1 MPEELCQ
8 VSSKSHYVSLALHS
22 DPSPFGNYALQVSC
36 FIDWDR
42 DYTLEAAL
50 REFNFETA
58 EGEMGDIWILRNVNK
73 TQDLDL
79 ILNPSSHIEVLRHF
93 PPKSFA
99 FGAKLPALFAKFHS
113 FRQKQENINCCQGE
127 RTIQQRTS
135 KLPGVKVQY
144 FDEGVKSYSIFLK
157 KNGVF

>member
-1 MPEELCQ
+1 M
-8 VSSKSHYVSLALHS
+8 
-22 DPSPFGNYALQVSC
+22 
-36 FIDWDR
+36 
-42 DYTLEAAL
+42 
-50 REFNFETA
+50 
-58 EGEMGDIWILRNVNK
+58 

-79 ILNPSSHIEVLRHF
+79 ILNPSSHIEVLRDF

-135 KLPGVKVQY
+135 KLPWVKVQY
-144 FDEGVKSYSIFLK
+144 FDEGVKRYSIFIENLELKIILLLFWGVLAKIYAMYIVLIYNVQMAAAAVISPLYLK
-157 KNGVF
+157 KVTMKFKHK

>member
-1 MPEELCQ
+1 MNF
-8 VSSKSHYVSLALHS
+8 KK
-22 DPSPFGNYALQVSC
+22 
-36 FIDWDR
+36 
-42 DYTLEAAL
+42 
-50 REFNFETA
+50 REQNSQF
-58 EGEMGDIWILRNVNK
+58 L

-79 ILNPSSHIEVLRHF
+79 ILNPSSHIEVLRDF

-135 KLPGVKVQY
+135 KLPWVNVQY
-144 FDEGVKSYSIFLK
+144 FDEGVKRYFIFK
-157 KNGVF
+157 KMVLLMISLLGSEKIRSKSC

>member
-1 MPEELCQ
+1 M
-8 VSSKSHYVSLALHS
+8 
-22 DPSPFGNYALQVSC
+22 
-36 FIDWDR
+36 
-42 DYTLEAAL
+42 
-50 REFNFETA
+50 
-58 EGEMGDIWILRNVNK
+58 

-79 ILNPSSHIEVLRHF
+79 ILNPSSHIEVLRDF

-135 KLPGVKVQY
+135 KLPWVKVQY
-144 FDEGVKSYSIFLK
+144 FDEGVKRYSIFKKYITARIRENPKQILLNPKLWQKGKLK
-157 KNGVF
+157 VTCSLDSKNTVRDGGINAL